1 MKTLITRGGHARIAL
16 TPWPPLPGGEGE
28 SLRAIWQNA
37 DRRDRSGSP
46 SPGGGLGG
54 RRERGTGGEA
64 SRGNFA
70 ILPTLVTLVALTA
83 SPALAQT
90 SPVNVSLAPNGIT
103 VGDAAQAVVRV
114 TVPTADLAGAPR
126 FPLWQQT
133 WGEAE
138 IIEKDAPLKTGERNG
153 VTTWQ
158 QTLTLRAFRTGSV
171 PLPPVTVEVPVKQG
185 TLKYQTP
192 AGLALAVRSVIPAE
206 DKNPVPKPPA
216 AMRPLGIG
224 SRFWWTLGILSAV
237 ALLSLWLLLRR
248 RRTAAAG
255 AVEIP
260 VLPPF
265 EELAAELD
273 RLAAEPS
280 PSMVL
285 HHTRLSL
292 ALRRYLGR
300 RLPFPA
306 VESTTSEI
314 QRQLLSRRMPGP
326 VARQAVELL
335 RACDL
340 VKFARQD
347 VDPLKARERVETA
360 RRLAGELESHLAPRE
375 PDALVHKLEAAG

>member
-1 MKTLITRGGHARIAL
+1 VIVPHCSRWSLLLLAL
-16 TPWPPLPGGEGE
+16 
-28 SLRAIWQNA
+28 AA
-37 DRRDRSGSP
+37 
-46 SPGGGLGG
+46 
-54 RRERGTGGEA
+54 A
-64 SRGNFA
+64 
-70 ILPTLVTLVALTA
+70 
-83 SPALAQT
+83 PALAQT

-103 VGDAAQAVVRV
+103 VGDAAQAVVTV
-114 TVPTADLAGAPR
+114 TARTAELAGAPR

-138 IIEKDAPLKTGERNG
+138 IIEKDAPLKTGERDG

-171 PLPPVTVEVPVKQG
+171 PLPPVAVEVPVKQG
-185 TLKYQTP
+185 TLRFQTP

-206 DKNPVPKPPA
+206 EKNPIPKPPA

-224 SRFWWTLGILSAV
+224 SRFWWTLGVLSV
-237 ALLSLWLLLRR
+237 LALAGLWLLRR
-248 RRTAAAG
+248 RPKMAAG
-255 AVEIP
+255 TIAVP

-280 PSMVL
+280 MVSL
-285 HHTRLSL
+285 HTRLSL

-306 VESTTSEI
+306 VESTTAEI
-314 QRQLLSRRMPGP
+314 QRQLLSRRMPGL
-326 VARQAVELL
+326 VARQSVELL

-347 VDPLKARERVETA
+347 VDPLKARERVETV

-375 PDALVHKLEAAG
+375 PEALVQKLEAAG

>member
-1 MKTLITRGGHARIAL
+1 VRPFLLLAL
-16 TPWPPLPGGEGE
+16 AAT
-28 SLRAIWQNA
+28 
-37 DRRDRSGSP
+37 
-46 SPGGGLGG
+46 
-54 RRERGTGGEA
+54 
-64 SRGNFA
+64 
-70 ILPTLVTLVALTA
+70 
-83 SPALAQT
+83 PALAQT

-103 VGDAAQAVVRV
+103 VGDAAQAVVTV
-114 TVPTADLAGAPR
+114 TSRTAELAGAPR
-126 FPLWQQT
+126 FPLWGQT

-138 IIEKDAPLKTGERNG
+138 IIEKDAPLKTGERDG

-171 PLPPVTVEVPVKQG
+171 PLPPVAVEVPVKQG
-185 TLKYQTP
+185 TLRFQTP

-206 DKNPVPKPPA
+206 EKNPVPKPPA

-224 SRFWWTLGILSAV
+224 SRFWWTLGILSV
-237 ALLSLWLLLRR
+237 LALAGLWLLRR
-248 RRTAAAG
+248 RPKTAAGTTA
-255 AVEIP
+255 IP

-265 EELAAELD
+265 EELTAELD

-280 PSMVL
+280 PSMVAL
-285 HHTRLSL
+285 HTRLSF

-306 VESTTSEI
+306 VESTTAEI
-314 QRQLLSRRMPGP
+314 QRQLLSRRMPGL
-326 VARQAVELL
+326 VARQSVELL

-360 RRLAGELESHLAPRE
+360 RRLAGELESHLSPRE
-375 PDALVHKLEAAG
+375 PEAVFQEKSRKLEAAG

>member
-1 MKTLITRGGHARIAL
+1 VR
-16 TPWPPLPGGEGE
+16 PL
-28 SLRAIWQNA
+28 L
-37 DRRDRSGSP
+37 
-46 SPGGGLGG
+46 L
-54 RRERGTGGEA
+54 
-64 SRGNFA
+64 
-70 ILPTLVTLVALTA
+70 LVALVAT
-83 SPALAQT
+83 PALAQP

-103 VGDAAQAVVRV
+103 VGDAAQAVVTV
-114 TVPTADLAGAPR
+114 TARTADLAGAPR
-126 FPLWQQT
+126 FPIWGPS

-138 IIEKDAPLKTGERNG
+138 IIEKDAPLKTGERDG

-171 PLPPVTVEVPVKQG
+171 PLPPVAVEVPVKQG
-185 TLKYQTP
+185 TLRFQTP

-206 DKNPVPKPPA
+206 EKNPVPKPPA

-224 SRFWWTLGILSAV
+224 SRFWWTLGILSAL
-237 ALLSLWLLLRR
+237 ALTGLWLLLRR
-248 RRTAAAG
+248 RKAAVAGTA
-255 AVEIP
+255 EIP

-265 EELAAELD
+265 EELATELD

-280 PSMVL
+280 ML
-285 HHTRLSL
+285 ALHTRLSL

-306 VESTTSEI
+306 VESTTAEI
-314 QRQLLSRRMPGP
+314 QRQLLCRRLPGP
-326 VARQAVELL
+326 IARQAVELL

-347 VDPLKARERVETA
+347 VDPTRAQERVATA

-375 PDALVHKLEAAG
+375 PEALVQKLEAAG

>member
-1 MKTLITRGGHARIAL
+1 MIVPHCSRRGLLLLAL
-16 TPWPPLPGGEGE
+16 
-28 SLRAIWQNA
+28 AA
-37 DRRDRSGSP
+37 
-46 SPGGGLGG
+46 
-54 RRERGTGGEA
+54 A
-64 SRGNFA
+64 
-70 ILPTLVTLVALTA
+70 
-83 SPALAQT
+83 PALAQT

-103 VGDAAQAVVRV
+103 VGDAAQAVVTV
-114 TVPTADLAGAPR
+114 TARTEELAGAPR
-126 FPLWQQT
+126 FPLWGQT

-138 IIEKDAPLKTGERNG
+138 IIEKDAPLKTGERDG

-171 PLPPVTVEVPVKQG
+171 PLPPVVVEVPVKQG
-185 TLKYQTP
+185 TLHFQTP

-206 DKNPVPKPPA
+206 EKNPVPKPPA

-224 SRFWWTLGILSAV
+224 SRFWWTLGALSV
-237 ALLSLWLLLRR
+237 LALAGLWLLRR
-248 RRTAAAG
+248 RPKTAAG
-255 AVEIP
+255 TIAVP

-273 RLAAEPS
+273 RLAIE
-280 PSMVL
+280 PSMVAL
-285 HHTRLSL
+285 HTHLSL

-306 VESTTSEI
+306 VESTTAEI
-314 QRQLLSRRMPGP
+314 QRQLLSRRMPGL
-326 VARQAVELL
+326 VARQSVELL

-347 VDPLKARERVETA
+347 VDPLKARERVETV

-375 PDALVHKLEAAG
+375 PEALVSKLEAAG

>member
-1 MKTLITRGGHARIAL
+1 MRPLLLLFAL
-16 TPWPPLPGGEGE
+16 
-28 SLRAIWQNA
+28 A
-37 DRRDRSGSP
+37 
-46 SPGGGLGG
+46 
-54 RRERGTGGEA
+54 
-64 SRGNFA
+64 
-70 ILPTLVTLVALTA
+70 A
-83 SPALAQT
+83 SPALAQP

-103 VGDAAQAVVRV
+103 VGDAAQAVVTV
-114 TVPTADLAGAPR
+114 TARTADLAGPPR

-138 IIEKDAPLKTGERNG
+138 IILKDAPLKTGEKDG

-171 PLPPVTVEVPVKQG
+171 PLPPVEVEVPLKQG
-185 TLKYQTP
+185 TLKVQTP
-192 AGLALAVRSVIPAE
+192 AGLALAVRSVIPPE
-206 DKNPVPKPPA
+206 EKNPVAKPPA

-224 SRFWWTLGILSAV
+224 ARFWWTLGILSAL
-237 ALLSLWLLLRR
+237 ALLGLWQLLRR
-248 RRTAAAG
+248 RKTVGAG
-255 AVEIP
+255 AAEIP

-265 EELAAELD
+265 EELATELD

-280 PSMVL
+280 ML
-285 HHTRLSL
+285 ALHTRLSL

-306 VESTTSEI
+306 VESTTAEI
-314 QRQLLSRRMPGP
+314 QRQLLFRRLPGT

-347 VDPLKARERVETA
+347 VDPAKAQERLATA
-360 RRLAGELESHLAPRE
+360 RRLAGELENHLAPRE
-375 PDALVHKLEAAG
+375 PQALVEKLEAAG